1 MLFSP
6 KNKGFFVDRN
16 EHSWFLAKTSSQTA
30 PMVVEKLVEVPIGD
44 QQALAQVV
52 QQFTGGRS
60 AGGFLHAVSAVN
72 PARRLL
78 RRATMDMKRAKDSTY
93 FNEVCVQQ
101 FRIEPDKYSIAV
113 LSHSAGL
120 LQEMGSVTEKE
131 LLFCGMPLEDL
142 NAAQDELLAN
152 GIYPTRL
159 ELGSVA
165 SLGACTNY
173 LSFIKEKAPV
183 LLLEIGNDTT
193 HSSIITANGVEAC
206 RPHPFGIEGM
216 IPVVQKK
223 LGLKDEGSARKL
235 FYSNTFDFTS
245 MGQEL
250 LQRLLK
256 ELQSSIGFFE
266 VQTGQSIGHVV
277 CLVLPEKLGWVDAS
291 MSTALGITPL
301 KIDLVPWLNSH
312 RITLS
317 EQAASKAPDARWLG
331 LLSLM
336 VSYQNL
342 ATNESATEKKA

>member
-1 MLFSP
+1 MLFST
-6 KNKGFFVDRN
+6 KTKGFFVDRN
-16 EHSWFLAKTSSQTA
+16 EHSWFLAKTSAQSG
-30 PMVVEKLVEVPIGD
+30 PMVIEKLAEIPVGD
-44 QQALAQVV
+44 QQTLAQVI
-52 QQFTGGRS
+52 QEFSGNRS
-60 AGGFLHAVSAVN
+60 AGGYLHAVCAIN
-72 PARRLL
+72 PTRRLL
-78 RRATMDMKRAKDSTY
+78 RRASADLKRAKDATY
-93 FNEVCVQQ
+93 FNEICIQQ

-113 LSHSAGL
+113 LSNSLGT
-120 LQEMGSVTEKE
+120 LQEVGSVSEKE

-165 SLGACTNY
+165 SLGACNNY

-193 HSSIITANGVEAC
+193 HSSIVSAGAVEAC

-216 IPVVQKK
+216 IPIVQKK
-223 LGLKDEGSARKL
+223 LGLKDEASAKKL
-235 FYSNTFDFTS
+235 FYSNTFDFAS
-245 MGQEL
+245 MGAEL

-266 VQTGQSIGHVV
+266 VQTGQSIGQVT
-277 CLVLPEKLGWVDAS
+277 CLVLPEKLGWINAS
-291 MSTALGITPL
+291 MSTALGIVPL
-301 KIDLVPWLNSH
+301 KMDLVPWLSSH

-317 EQAASKAPDARWLG
+317 EQAAAKAPDARWFG

-336 VSYQNL
+336 ISHQTL
-342 ATNESATEKKA
+342 APNEPATAKKA